1 METASVGKIF
11 VAMGLVVV
19 LIGFF
24 LMFGGKFI
32 AFGRLPGDIR
42 VEKENVSFYF
52 PLASCLLASVFF
64 SLVLWIFS
72 KFK

>member
-1 METASVGKIF
+1 MEMAFVGKILIVIGLI
-11 VAMGLVVV
+11 VALV
-19 LIGFF
+19 GFF
-24 LMFGGKFI
+24 VLFGGKFI

-42 VEKENVSFYF
+42 VEKENIFFYF

-64 SLVLWIFS
+64 SVVLWILS